1 MDEILSI
8 SDLFILTSSYES
20 FGLSALEAMSC
31 GVPVIS
37 TNAGGLGEI
46 NVHGFTGY
54 LSNVGDVEDMAT
66 HAFSILENE
75 TVLNQFK
82 NQAKEH
88 AMKFEKQFI
97 IPQYEQLYNEV
108 VQSYKKA

>member
-1 MDEILSI
+1 MFL
-8 SDLFILTSSYES
+8 LTSSYES

-46 NVHGFTGY
+46 NVHGYTGY
-54 LSNVGDVEDMAT
+54 LSNVADVEDMAQ
-66 HAFSILENE
+66 HAISILENE
-75 TVLNQFK
+75 QILNQFK
-82 NQAKEH
+82 TQAKTH
-88 AMKFEKQFI
+88 AMKFEKQHI

-108 VQSYKKA
+108 VQNYKKA